1 MIDLKQQALD
11 FLSSREDPVK
21 LQSVMQVLGC
31 DSSERGFVRDLLLEL
46 VREGK
51 VVRDDNRYWVP
62 QGKQIGLQIK
72 REKTR
77 SSRELVGK
85 LSVNRKGDGFVIN
98 PRGEDWMV
106 PARFLAGARQ
116 GDVVRV
122 HAIEKGRGGRM
133 IAEVSSIESFGLS
146 VAVGIFE
153 RQGRDLVFTPF
164 GDQRIERSQ
173 LHDFPANPE
182 EDSVGQFLRQGPDRW
197 KFNGFLGKM
206 TDPGVDEAIVLAEGQ
221 ITAEFDEEALAEL
234 ARFEHVDFVLG
245 DRQDFRDRL
254 VFTVD
259 GETARDFDDALHFHP
274 LADGLIE
281 VGIHIADVAH
291 FVQPESALDLCARKR
306 GNSVYLPHKAI
317 PMLPELLS
325 TELCSLK
332 PGQPRYTLSV
342 VCVLDPEG
350 RVQSYRLTKGL
361 IQSAYRLTYT
371 LVDLMGIARDPQTR
385 EKYAEVLPAVE
396 LGLEL
401 SRLMKERRFAQGG
414 LELDMPEVR
423 AILDDDRV
431 LKDVTLVHQTDANR
445 MIEAFMCLANECV
458 ARYMSER
465 EIAIPYRVHD
475 VPSPERLE
483 ELGKFWLSRGFEVPG
498 TLMTEPAQAL
508 NDMIGHLADT
518 ASGDVLQ
525 LQVLKSL
532 KLAEYSVENRGHFGL
547 ASTHYA
553 HFTSPIRRYAD
564 LIIHQRLTRMFTLK
578 DPSPEDFDDSQLE
591 GICTHISERERV
603 AAKAENTYVLLKQL
617 RLMLELVGETFDG
630 VVLEVKVFGLFV
642 RLSPWQV
649 SGLVHVDTLTDDTYE
664 LNPESLA
671 LVGRR
676 GRSFRVGDT
685 LQVIVDMVDLLARRI
700 DLSVT
705 RMPERRLEAPRERKR
720 ELNRERD
727 RPKPERKVKRF
738 IGPEKKKK
746 RRR

>member
-31 DSSERGFVRDLLLEL
+31 DSSERGFVRELLAEL
-46 VREGK
+46 VREGR

-77 SSRELVGK
+77 STRELVGK
-85 LSVNRKGDGFVIN
+85 LSVSRKGDGFVVN

-106 PARFLAGARQ
+106 PARYLAGARQ
-116 GDVVRV
+116 GDIVKV
-122 HAIEKGRGGRM
+122 HSIEKGRGGRM
-133 IAEVSSIESFGLS
+133 IAEVTSIESYGIS
-146 VAVGIFE
+146 VAVGLFE
-153 RQGRDLVFTPF
+153 RIGRDLVFTAF
-164 GDQRIERSQ
+164 GDHRIERSQ
-173 LHDFPANPE
+173 LHDFPQDAE
-182 EDSVGQFLRQGPDRW
+182 EDSVGQFLRQGPDKW
-197 KFNGFLGKM
+197 KFAGFLGLM

-221 ITAEFDEEALAEL
+221 ITADFDAEALAEL
-234 ARFEHVDFVLG
+234 ARYEHVDFVLG
-245 DRQDFRDRL
+245 EREDFRDRL

-259 GETARDFDDALHFHP
+259 GETARDFDDALHFRP
-274 LADGLIE
+274 LENGQIE
-281 VGIHIADVAH
+281 VGIHIADVSH

-332 PGQPRYTLSV
+332 PNQPRYTLSV
-342 VCVLDPEG
+342 ICLLDREG
-350 RVQSYRLTKGL
+350 QLQSYRLTKGL

-371 LVDLMGIARDPQTR
+371 LVDLMGISRDPQTR

-423 AILDDDRV
+423 AILDDDRA
-431 LKDVTLVHQTDANR
+431 LKEVTLVHQTDANR

-458 ARYMSER
+458 ARTMSEL

-483 ELGKFWLSRGFEVPG
+483 ELGKFWVSRGFEVPT
-498 TLMTEPAQAL
+498 TLMTHPAQAL
-508 NDMIGHLADT
+508 NEMIGHLASNP
-518 ASGDVLQ
+518 SGDVLQ

-564 LIIHQRLTRMFTLK
+564 LIVHQRLTRMFTLT
-578 DPSPEDFDDSQLE
+578 DPCPENFDDSQLVA
-591 GICTHISERERV
+591 ICTHISERERV
-603 AAKAENTYVLLKQL
+603 AAKAENTYMLLKQL
-617 RLMLELVGETFDG
+617 RLMLELVGDTFEG
-630 VVLEVKVFGLFV
+630 VIMEVKPFGLFV

-649 SGLVHVDTLTDDTYE
+649 SGLVHLDTLTDDTYE
-664 LNPESLA
+664 LNPETLA

-676 GRSFRVGDT
+676 GRSFRVGDA
-685 LQVIVDMVDLLARRI
+685 LEVVVDMVDLLARRI
-700 DLSVT
+700 DLSIS
-705 RMPERRLEAPRERKR
+705 RMPERRAEPPRERKR
-720 ELNRERD
+720 ERERE
-727 RPKPERKVKRF
+727 RPKQGRPVKRVL
-738 IGPEKKKK
+738 EAAKKKK
-746 RRR
+746 RRH